1 MNGEIIS
8 IETANKLGK
17 AKKLEIENIK
27 LKSDNE
33 LYKHLYEIELKRN
46 KELQEDLKYQEE
58 MEEEYNKKHTKLM
71 QDYSKLKKEL
81 DTSDDYARHLH
92 NENKKLQEENER
104 LKNEKSILEK
114 SLKLIWK
121 KDIKIDYEELD
132 KANKVVEKV
141 GD

>member
-46 KELQEDLKYQEE
+46 KELQEK
-58 MEEEYNKKHTKLM
+58 T
-71 QDYSKLKKEL
+71 
-81 DTSDDYARHLH
+81 
-92 NENKKLQEENER
+92 
-104 LKNEKSILEK
+104 
-114 SLKLIWK
+114 
-121 KDIKIDYEELD
+121 D
-132 KANKVVEKV
+132 KAIEWVKKNMYYFPRPDELLNILQGEDTNVKDKK
-141 GD
+141 

>member
-46 KELQEDLKYQEE
+46 KELQEENEMLNNECDTYMKIATKKQERIDKAIEYIQDNSAFMNDDEWEVFNKKDLLNILQG
-58 MEEEYNKKHTKLM
+58 EEE
-71 QDYSKLKKEL
+71 
-81 DTSDDYARHLH
+81 
-92 NENKKLQEENER
+92 
-104 LKNEKSILEK
+104 
-114 SLKLIWK
+114 
-121 KDIKIDYEELD
+121 
-132 KANKVVEKV
+132 
-141 GD
+141 